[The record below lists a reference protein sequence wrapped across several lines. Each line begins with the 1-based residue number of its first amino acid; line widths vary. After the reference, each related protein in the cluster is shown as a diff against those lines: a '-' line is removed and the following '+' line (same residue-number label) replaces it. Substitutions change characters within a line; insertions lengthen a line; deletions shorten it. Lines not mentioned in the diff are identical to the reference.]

1 MAGGNSMTSGEA
13 VIDVLV
19 GGGEEVGGGII
30 RTLVTGDLE
39 LAGLMGLV
47 GCNAL

>member
-1 MAGGNSMTSGEA
+1 MAGGNSVTSGEA
-13 VIDVLV
+13 VVDVLV

-30 RTLVTGDLE
+30 RTLVTGE